1 MASAVGC
8 DNVRDDLAAFVL
20 LAEIKNISAVKEKKS
35 DCRLSA
41 RGVRSQQ
48 ELGKTGCIRVELVL
62 ESPEDFPLVLERQ
75 EKGVLSD
82 AADACVQQEEAL
94 IFNRKETL
102 KHTYSR
108 LFWCRA
114 K

>member
-8 DNVRDDLAAFVL
+8 DNVQDDLAAFVL
-20 LAEIKNISAVKEKKS
+20 LAEIKNILAVKEKS

-41 RGVRSQQ
+41 RGVQSQQ
-48 ELGKTGCIRVELVL
+48 ELRKTGCIRVELVL
-62 ESPEDFPLVLERQ
+62 ESPENFLLALERQ
-75 EKGVLSD
+75 EKGVITD

-102 KHTYSR
+102 KHT
-108 LFWCRA
+108 
-114 K
+114 